1 MRIKLNPLKEEL
13 LEAMLRM
20 GMKVGEIQAIFPN
33 INSSTIH
40 SFGKKLGI
48 NTRVSK
54 DKSNIEKRNTKAI
67 KELIERSISEGIV
80 VRTPRVDKLL
90 SIIDELAPTP
100 NGRKMNI
107 TATLRQ
113 RIKIEDELRLE
124 LTQTK
129 PLEISQQRD
138 NINER

>member
-1 MRIKLNPLKEEL
+1 MKRKKISEIEEALFLIDLNNGFCEEGALADPTIKHI
-13 LEAMLRM
+13 
-20 GMKVGEIQAIFPN
+20 VPN
-33 INSSTIH
+33 
-40 SFGKKLGI
+40 
-48 NTRVSK
+48 
-54 DKSNIEKRNTKAI
+54 I

-124 LTQTK
+124 LIQTK